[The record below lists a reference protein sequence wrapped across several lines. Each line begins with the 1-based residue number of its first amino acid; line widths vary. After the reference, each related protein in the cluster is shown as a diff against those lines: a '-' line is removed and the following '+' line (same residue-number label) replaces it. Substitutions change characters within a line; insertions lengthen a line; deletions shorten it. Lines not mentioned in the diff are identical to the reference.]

1 MELLPLVWTRRN
13 GSRFGYYHWL
23 ANGHTNCTR
32 LVLSLHSAY
41 DVSFVG
47 CVMESVVCKDCE
59 YDGGCARC
67 EECVNCSLI
76 VYADRR
82 KDY

>member
-1 MELLPLVWTRRN
+1 METSECSN
-13 GSRFGYYHWL
+13 
-23 ANGHTNCTR
+23 
-32 LVLSLHSAY
+32 
-41 DVSFVG
+41 
-47 CVMESVVCKDCE
+47 CE

-67 EECVNCSLI
+67 EECIDHSLI